1 MAVWQNASNPNMP
14 NSNLQPV
21 SPMHS
26 LHFRTATLSDL
37 PAIIA
42 LLADDEL
49 GRQREVIADPVDNR
63 YLAAFGA
70 IAADTNQR
78 LVVAEQDGQVV
89 GTMQLSFVPGLSH
102 TGAWRGQIESVRIA
116 AGLRGQ
122 GAGQQMFAWA
132 LEQFRAK
139 GCTMVQLTTNAARTD
154 AQRFYQRLGFEASY
168 VGFKISWQGTCGK
181 NGRSPATQAH

>member
-1 MAVWQNASNPNMP
+1 
-14 NSNLQPV
+14 
-21 SPMHS
+21 MHS

-78 LVVAEQDGQVV
+78 LVVAEQDGQR
-89 GTMQLSFVPGLSH
+89 S
-102 TGAWRGQIESVRIA
+102 E
-116 AGLRGQ
+116 
-122 GAGQQMFAWA
+122 GAGRNYRGWRHPDRFDPAGMNMGAGEAHGAGGLNKESAFAA
-132 LEQFRAK
+132 
-139 GCTMVQLTTNAARTD
+139 V
-154 AQRFYQRLGFEASY
+154 
-168 VGFKISWQGTCGK
+168 
-181 NGRSPATQAH
+181 

>member
-116 AGLRGQ
+116 ADVRGQ

-154 AQRFYQRLGFEASY
+154 AHRFYQRLGFEASH
-168 VGFKISWQGTCGK
+168 VGFKISW
-181 NGRSPATQAH
+181 